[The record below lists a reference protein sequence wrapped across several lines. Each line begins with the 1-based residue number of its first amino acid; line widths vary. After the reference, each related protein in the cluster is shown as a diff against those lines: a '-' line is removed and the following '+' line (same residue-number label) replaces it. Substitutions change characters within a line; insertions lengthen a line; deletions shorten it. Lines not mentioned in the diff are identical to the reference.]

1 MIKGG
6 AAFTNIDTIAW
17 IIHINL
23 YVYLR
28 LYN

>member
-1 MIKGG
+1 MINGEG
-6 AAFTNIDTIAW
+6 AFLNFHTIAI
-17 IIHINL
+17 IIHVNL